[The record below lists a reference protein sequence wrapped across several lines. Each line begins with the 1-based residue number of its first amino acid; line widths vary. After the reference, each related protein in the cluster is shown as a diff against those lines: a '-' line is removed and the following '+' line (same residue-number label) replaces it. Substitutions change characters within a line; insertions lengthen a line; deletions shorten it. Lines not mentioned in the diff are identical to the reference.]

1 MDSGFA
7 KCQNSSIVIW
17 KILILIS
24 PVSYNLNFSIL
35 KLNSSMK
42 VESPDHIN
50 PKKVVSN
57 KVTVQW
63 VVNIDSIAKVFLL
76 QFFLGFALFGI

>member
-1 MDSGFA
+1 MDSEFA

-17 KILILIS
+17 KILIS

-42 VESPDHIN
+42 MESPDHIN

-57 KVTVQW
+57 KVTVQC
-63 VVNIDSIAKVFLL
+63 VVNIDSIAKVVLL
-76 QFFLGFALFGI
+76 QFFLGFALFGE

>member
-1 MDSGFA
+1 MDSEFA